1 MLPTMNEPTNQFDR
15 GSIAGVLKAIDGLS
29 EWSGKIT
36 SILILAATVQVCY
49 ELILRYVFNAPTTWG
64 LEMTLYLC
72 STTYVISGAYAT
84 LYDAHIRVDIF
95 YNRWTRRTRSFF
107 DLVITGFLFYFF
119 TGVLVWQ
126 SALWFWEAYADKLTS
141 GTIWDP
147 PIWPMRLI
155 IFVGAVLLMLSGVAK
170 SIREI
175 LIITGRERNQS
186 TTADR
191 G

>member
-1 MLPTMNEPTNQFDR
+1 MNEPMNLLDQ
-15 GSIAGVLKAIDGLS
+15 GPMAVVLKAIDRLS
-29 EWSGKIT
+29 EWGGKIT
-36 SILILAATVQVCY
+36 SILILVATAQVCY
-49 ELILRYVFNAPTTWG
+49 ELTLRYVFDTPTAWG

-95 YNRWTRRTRSFF
+95 YNRWSRRTRSFF

-126 SALWFWEAYADKLTS
+126 SALWFWEAYTEKLTS

-155 IFVGAVLLMLSGVAK
+155 ILVGAVMLMLSGAAK
-170 SIREI
+170 SIRDI
-175 LIITGRERNQS
+175 LIVIGHERDKSTAVGRI
-186 TTADR
+186 
-191 G
+191 

>member
-1 MLPTMNEPTNQFDR
+1 MNEPTNQFDR
-15 GSIAGVLKAIDGLS
+15 GAIAGVLKAIDGLS
-29 EWSGKIT
+29 EWGGKIT
-36 SILILAATVQVCY
+36 SILILVATAQVCY

-84 LYDAHIRVDIF
+84 RYDAHIRVDIF
-95 YNRWTRRTRSFF
+95 YNRWRRRTRSIF

-126 SALWFWEAYADKLTS
+126 SALWFWEAWADNLTS

-155 IFVGAVLLMLSGVAK
+155 LLVGAVMLMLSGVAQ
-170 SIREI
+170 SIRDI
-175 LIITGRERNQS
+175 LIVMGREGDKA
-186 TTADR
+186 TAD
-191 G
+191 

>member
-1 MLPTMNEPTNQFDR
+1 MNEPINQSDR
-15 GSIAGVLKAIDGLS
+15 GSMTAVLKTIDGLS
-29 EWSGKIT
+29 EWGGKIT
-36 SILILAATVQVCY
+36 SFLILAATVQVCY

-84 LYDAHIRVDIF
+84 LFDAHIRVDIF

-126 SALWFWEAYADKLTS
+126 GALWFWEAWVDKLTS

-155 IFVGAVLLMLSGVAK
+155 ILVGAVMLLLSGVAK
-170 SIREI
+170 SIRDI
-175 LIITGRERNQS
+175 LIVMGRENDKS
-186 TTADR
+186 TTPGR
-191 G
+191 V